1 MKEYLT
7 KDIRNVAIVGHT
19 GSGKTILIERLLFQ
33 TGVTKRMGNI
43 HNGSSIMDFEDEE
56 IARQSSIST
65 SIACFERNNVK
76 VNLLD
81 TPGYIDFVGEMNS
94 SLHVAEGALVLVE
107 AVSGVEVGTELA
119 WQEITKRNMPK
130 VLVINRMDRENVR
143 VRRTMESINESLS
156 GTFVQMQIPLGE
168 GADFRGVV
176 DVLAMECRL
185 GDDDKREP
193 IPAELQAEAD
203 AARLAVVEA
212 AALGDEALMEK
223 YFEEDFLSD
232 EEIVQGLRQA
242 MLNGEIIPVLYSAP
256 EKGIAVLPV
265 LGALT
270 RLMPAPNDV
279 EGPMASRI
287 NGEPTELDRTE
298 SGPLSAFVFK
308 TRDNQYGKTSYIRV
322 YGGSL
327 KSDSRVLDV
336 ETGNEVRVGALQIM
350 HGREQSSIKTLH
362 AGDIGAVVKLGDVAT
377 NGTLSA
383 PSHPHRL
390 PAISQPGPITQI
402 AIHPVAQSDVA
413 KMSDSLNRLTA
424 EDLTLKWY
432 SETSTRETILAG
444 MGTTHLDIAV
454 AKAKSK
460 YGLNL
465 KTTTPKIP
473 YKETILGQSKAEYT
487 HKKQSGGAG
496 QYARVLLRLEALPD
510 DQQFEFGSE
519 IFGGAISAPFVNA
532 TEKGCRTALESGP
545 LAGYPVTGVRAIVL
559 DGKEHP
565 VDSKEIAFQTA
576 GREAFRQAMLQAQ
589 PTLLEPIYDV
599 TVTVPENYMGD
610 ILGDMNG
617 RRGRVQGM
625 DSVGN
630 RSIIKA
636 EVPLSEM
643 LSYSADLRSLTGGR
657 GIYGMTFSYY
667 GEVPNHLQSK
677 IKSAEAAQA

>member
-107 AVSGVEVGTELA
+107 AISGVEVGTELA

-256 EKGIAVLPV
+256 EKGFAVLPV

-279 EGPMASRI
+279 EGPMASQI

-298 SGPLSAFVFK
+298 SGLLSAFVFK

-350 HGREQSSIKTLH
+350 HGREQSPIKTLH
-362 AGDIGAVVKLGDVAT
+362 AGDTVSYT
-377 NGTLSA
+377 
-383 PSHPHRL
+383 H
-390 PAISQPGPITQI
+390 
-402 AIHPVAQSDVA
+402 
-413 KMSDSLNRLTA
+413 
-424 EDLTLKWY
+424 LTLP
-432 SETSTRETILAG
+432 T
-444 MGTTHLDIAV
+444 
-454 AKAKSK
+454 KA
-460 YGLNL
+460 
-465 KTTTPKIP
+465 
-473 YKETILGQSKAEYT
+473 
-487 HKKQSGGAG
+487 
-496 QYARVLLRLEALPD
+496 
-510 DQQFEFGSE
+510 
-519 IFGGAISAPFVNA
+519 
-532 TEKGCRTALESGP
+532 
-545 LAGYPVTGVRAIVL
+545 
-559 DGKEHP
+559 
-565 VDSKEIAFQTA
+565 
-576 GREAFRQAMLQAQ
+576 
-589 PTLLEPIYDV
+589 
-599 TVTVPENYMGD
+599 
-610 ILGDMNG
+610 
-617 RRGRVQGM
+617 
-625 DSVGN
+625 
-630 RSIIKA
+630 
-636 EVPLSEM
+636 
-643 LSYSADLRSLTGGR
+643 
-657 GIYGMTFSYY
+657 
-667 GEVPNHLQSK
+667 
-677 IKSAEAAQA
+677 